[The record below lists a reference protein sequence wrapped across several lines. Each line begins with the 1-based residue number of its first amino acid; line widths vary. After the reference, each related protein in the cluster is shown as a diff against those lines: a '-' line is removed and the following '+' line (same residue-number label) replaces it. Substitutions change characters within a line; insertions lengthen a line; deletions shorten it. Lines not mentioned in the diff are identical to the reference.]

1 MQLYV
6 KVRAFRADESDLAL
20 KHDFQVLRFQSVSN
34 TLPIVKCHLNF
45 KIDRDILSTIHKL
58 IFRMHQVKQE

>member
-20 KHDFQVLRFQSVSN
+20 KHDFQGLRFSVG
-34 TLPIVKCHLNF
+34 VK
-45 KIDRDILSTIHKL
+45 K
-58 IFRMHQVKQE
+58 V